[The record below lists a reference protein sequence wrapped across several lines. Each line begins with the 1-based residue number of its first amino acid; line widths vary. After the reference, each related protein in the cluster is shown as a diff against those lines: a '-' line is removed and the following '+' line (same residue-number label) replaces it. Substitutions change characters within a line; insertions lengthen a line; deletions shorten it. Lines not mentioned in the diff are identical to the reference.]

1 MALYISGEIVLSRE
15 AYSKSSSAS
24 EGSSS
29 GVRVLRR
36 TGLGKGICAGM
47 DDFDFVAA
55 GVGTG
60 EADGEGDE
68 GTINFSWGQTRMHR
82 YFAVAGMTLGIAY
95 VIWLLPKIGAFGGMI
110 CLLVGMPLSG
120 VALCRA
126 RRRADRNGIQ
136 LALAAF
142 AVNVIGLIIAIPL
155 MLSFA
160 AVYGITVTG
169 HSHLDS
175 FLSIILW
182 CVTLWIALRAS
193 RNY

>member
-1 MALYISGEIVLSRE
+1 MGAFVS
-15 AYSKSSSAS
+15 
-24 EGSSS
+24 
-29 GVRVLRR
+29 
-36 TGLGKGICAGM
+36 
-47 DDFDFVAA
+47 VAA

-82 YFAVAGMTLGIAY
+82 HFAIAGMTMGIAY
-95 VIWLLPKIGAFGGMI
+95 VIWLLPRIGAFGGLI

-120 VALCRA
+120 VGLYRA
-126 RRRADRNGIQ
+126 RKRADRNGTP

-160 AVYGITVTG
+160 AVYGITVTQVTPTWTTSCPLSCG
-169 HSHLDS
+169 VSH
-175 FLSIILW
+175 FG
-182 CVTLWIALRAS
+182 
-193 RNY
+193 